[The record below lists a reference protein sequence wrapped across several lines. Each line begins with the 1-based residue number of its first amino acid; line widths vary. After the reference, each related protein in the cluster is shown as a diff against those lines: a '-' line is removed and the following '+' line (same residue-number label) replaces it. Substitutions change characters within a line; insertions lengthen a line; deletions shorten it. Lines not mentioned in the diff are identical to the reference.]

1 MKAFWCAARGA
12 TRRVLAV
19 LAVGLA
25 AVATVALAAV
35 DKDQTYAQML
45 VLAGQMASLKPQIS
59 TSPVARTQ
67 YETARGEYD
76 RLSQLM
82 GGDDPARALQSEQ
95 RQQAR
100 AVGREQRR
108 QVPAVPPM
116 CNVSSG
122 TYTQSTP
129 VAIPTGP
136 GVVTSTIVVSGAG
149 PWIWDVDVRT
159 FIQHTFAADLD
170 ITITS
175 PSGTVVTLTTDN
187 GGSND
192 NVFNGTLWDDSAPS
206 LVTDYVYTNLVVAPA
221 LVPEEAL
228 GAFVGENPNGT
239 WTITVSDDLAGDGG
253 SLDSWSLDIA
263 TLPAAPTTAT
273 TTVSSSAP
281 VTIADLATATSSL
294 TLAGG
299 GLAIQEVRVTT
310 AIRHTFAADI
320 DMTLTSPS
328 GTVVTLTTD
337 NGGSNDNVFNGTLWF
352 DKANPGGQVPYTTN
366 DGLVTDQAYVNL
378 VTATPLVPEGAL
390 SAFMGEN
397 PNGNWTLSITDDLAG
412 DTGTL
417 DSWSLEVTTATCA
430 APTPVQA
437 TPVPALGW
445 WGLLLTALGCLAG
458 VAALGRR
465 RDV

>member
-1 MKAFWCAARGA
+1 METSGSAAR
-12 TRRVLAV
+12 
-19 LAVGLA
+19 
-25 AVATVALAAV
+25 
-35 DKDQTYAQML
+35 
-45 VLAGQMASLKPQIS
+45 
-59 TSPVARTQ
+59 
-67 YETARGEYD
+67 
-76 RLSQLM
+76 
-82 GGDDPARALQSEQ
+82 
-95 RQQAR
+95 
-100 AVGREQRR
+100 
-108 QVPAVPPM
+108 
-116 CNVSSG
+116 
-122 TYTQSTP
+122 
-129 VAIPTGP
+129 
-136 GVVTSTIVVSGAG
+136 
-149 PWIWDVDVRT
+149 
-159 FIQHTFAADLD
+159 
-170 ITITS
+170 
-175 PSGTVVTLTTDN
+175 
-187 GGSND
+187 
-192 NVFNGTLWDDSAPS
+192 
-206 LVTDYVYTNLVVAPA
+206 
-221 LVPEEAL
+221 
-228 GAFVGENPNGT
+228 
-239 WTITVSDDLAGDGG
+239 
-253 SLDSWSLDIA
+253 
-263 TLPAAPTTAT
+263 APTTAT

-294 TLAGG
+294 TLSGG